1 MVLRRNLLAPI
12 CFLASLLV
20 VGIAFARLSVPL
32 LASAHP
38 ATSVEARLGAFELGV
53 QARVGVEVSRAI
65 DLPRGCKPT
74 YDELA
79 SDSPLAA
86 KGGLGSLGRAG
97 KGRGVREV
105 VGDSGDAR
113 KLFDDMRGSNPVTEV
128 KLGVFTAPGANG
140 GTVTF
145 RGTSKSGPPKVDVHG
160 IEDGIRKIKFV
171 DQ

>member
-1 MVLRRNLLAPI
+1 MRNRCPILALL
-12 CFLASLLV
+12 CVLASLLAG
-20 VGIAFARLSVPL
+20 GIASANSSSGAENRVWDFLLQEQTCARG
-32 LASAHP
+32 ASALTLDLHP
-38 ATSVEARLGAFELGV
+38 GC
-53 QARVGVEVSRAI
+53 
-65 DLPRGCKPT
+65 DLAD
-74 YDELA
+74 YDSA
-79 SDSPLAA
+79 SGSPLAA

-113 KLFDDMRGSNPVTEV
+113 KLFDDLRGSNPVTEV